1 MGAGIVYG
9 QQETDVALDQERREL
24 KERLA
29 RETRIGWPTLTA
41 IAVLIAVGA
50 LIVAYLF
57 LYTGAGR

>member
-1 MGAGIVYG
+1 MGYG
-9 QQETDVALDQERREL
+9 RQETDVALNQKRRGL

-41 IAVLIAVGA
+41 IPVLVTVGA

-57 LYTGAGR
+57 LNTGAGR